1 MLSYIFNEFFYRPL
15 FNILIFLYNSVSF
28 GDLGVAIILLTILIR
43 MILLPLFYKSAR
55 DQMIMRRLAP
65 KIKEIQENHK
75 DDKGKQSKAIM
86 DIYREH
92 KVNPFSGFLMI
103 LIQLPVLIA
112 LYRVFLKEITAE
124 SLNNGLYSFIFKPE
138 IINHQFLGLVDL
150 SKRNLIIVILASLAQ
165 YFQGKLSLPKNDK
178 PTKDLS
184 SVEAVG
190 RQMIF
195 VAPALTFVFLY
206 SFGLPSAVGLYWLTT
221 SVFSV
226 IQQIA
231 INKRLSDTHEV
242 EKEIKEHKLEYESSS
257 K

>member
-1 MLSYIFNEFFYRPL
+1 MAYIFNEFFYRPL
-15 FNILIFLYNSVSF
+15 FNALIFLYNNFSF
-28 GDLGVAIILLTILIR
+28 GDLGIAIIVLTILIR
-43 MILLPLFYKSAR
+43 IILLPLFYKSAK
-55 DQMIMRRLAP
+55 DQMIMKRLAP

-86 DIYREH
+86 EIYREH

-103 LIQLPVLIA
+103 LIQLPILIA
-112 LYRVFLKEITAE
+112 LYSVFLKEITAE
-124 SLNNGLYSFIFKPE
+124 SLNHYLYSFIFKSE
-138 IINHQFLGLVDL
+138 IINRQFLGLVDL
-150 SKRNLIIVILASLAQ
+150 NKRNLIIVVLASLAQ
-165 YFQGKLSLPKNDK
+165 YFQGKLSLPKNGK
-178 PTKDLS
+178 SIKDLS
-184 SVEAVG
+184 PAEAIG

-231 INKRLSDTHEV
+231 INKRLSATHEV
-242 EKEIKEHKLEYESSS
+242 EKEIKEHKLEYESPS